1 MKKEAL
7 LYEKLENKLVHCYL
21 CSHQC
26 RIADKKFG
34 FCGVR
39 QNIGGALYT
48 YAYGKVVAVHIDP
61 IEDKLEENPRYLLL
75 LVDREKA
82 RMFIINLGKVEQS
95 REIFDRKGL
104 QNNCIHWTRG
114 KRI

>member
-61 IEDKLEENPRYLLL
+61 IEKKPL
-75 LVDREKA
+75 
-82 RMFIINLGKVEQS
+82 
-95 REIFDRKGL
+95 
-104 QNNCIHWTRG
+104 
-114 KRI
+114 